1 MLCHT
6 TADRADKNLRAA
18 DHPAACADRT
28 GSPLRRSEPS
38 DFDLPPRD
46 ANATRPKSRY
56 AGLSRSAT
64 PPTPALKYH
73 WKSYDDQSIPMVDT
87 NALDPS
93 GKSVVKLSTKG
104 KQTVLDVTKEM
115 KWGRW
120 APSPRFAMRRQ
131 IKQGDYAEV
140 VSPMNPGRV
149 FPVKCHRLV
158 PRSLPHRIRPALS
171 GRDTGSSRYH

>member
-1 MLCHT
+1 
-6 TADRADKNLRAA
+6 
-18 DHPAACADRT
+18 
-28 GSPLRRSEPS
+28 
-38 DFDLPPRD
+38 
-46 ANATRPKSRY
+46 
-56 AGLSRSAT
+56 
-64 PPTPALKYH
+64 
-73 WKSYDDQSIPMVDT
+73 MVDT

-149 FPVKCHRLV
+149 FPVKRHRLV